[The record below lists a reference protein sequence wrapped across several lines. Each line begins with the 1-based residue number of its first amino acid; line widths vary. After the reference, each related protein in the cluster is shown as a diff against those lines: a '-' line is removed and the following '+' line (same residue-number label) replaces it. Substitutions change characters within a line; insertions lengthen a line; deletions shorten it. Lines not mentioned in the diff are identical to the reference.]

1 MNISKEKNYENFM
14 DHNKVNQIASKYLTE
29 AVLIID
35 KKGKI
40 LYASELT
47 KSILGI
53 DIKLLLN
60 TSILKFKWL
69 KILTLRNLNSTD
81 SPLYTQPHQLKL
93 IDKKGKSRF
102 LELMCFQHKEDQLD
116 EINIIFKIKLSNEEN
131 LKLGFNHSTID
142 KYNTLFSNTSLGIVE
157 VDKNEKIIFVNKGF
171 EKITGYTEDEL
182 KGKLGPDILLD
193 DESQK
198 KINIDQRKKRHLG
211 NEGFYEIRIKSKN
224 MGHKNLIISGTPI
237 YDENGQVKGSIGIHW
252 DITETRKLDSKFL
265 FESIQKEKQLIEA
278 RIQAEENQREVLG
291 RDLHDGVGQMLVY
304 LDLYMKLLKE
314 KKAII
319 HTDIEKA
326 ENTIQKI
333 LDEIRRL
340 SRNLAPP
347 TIKELGLKESVI
359 ELIGG
364 FNTLRNP
371 KFKLDVYKGIDPQK
385 LQYEQKIMMYRI
397 IQELCSNT
405 FKYASAKNVC
415 IELSNNKKELILKY
429 EDDGIGFNIKKI
441 KTGIGLKGIVSRI
454 EYYGGKFLLESKPKK
469 GIQVLI
475 NLPFIS

>member
-1 MNISKEKNYENFM
+1 M
-14 DHNKVNQIASKYLTE
+14 D
-29 AVLIID
+29 
-35 KKGKI
+35 
-40 LYASELT
+40 
-47 KSILGI
+47 
-53 DIKLLLN
+53 LL
-60 TSILKFKWL
+60 
-69 KILTLRNLNSTD
+69 
-81 SPLYTQPHQLKL
+81 
-93 IDKKGKSRF
+93 
-102 LELMCFQHKEDQLD
+102 CFQQKEDHSG
-116 EINIIFKIKLSNEEN
+116 EIKIIVKIKLINEEK
-131 LKLGFNHSTID
+131 LKPDFHKSSID

-193 DESQK
+193 DESQRQ
-198 KINIDQRKKRHLG
+198 INIDQRKNRHRG

-224 MGHKNLIISGTPI
+224 KGHKNLIVSGTPI
-237 YDENGQVKGSIGIHW
+237 YDENGKVKGSIGIHW
-252 DITETRKLDSKFL
+252 DITETRKMDSKFL

-278 RIQAEENQREVLG
+278 RIQAEENQREVIG

-326 ENTIQKI
+326 EITIQKI

-347 TIKELGLKESVI
+347 TIKELGLKDSII

-364 FNTLRNP
+364 FNMLKNP
-371 KFKLDVYKGIDPQK
+371 TFKLTIYHGPDPQK

-405 FKYASAKNVC
+405 FKYASANNVC
-415 IELSNNKKELILKY
+415 IELNNNKKELILKY

-475 NLPFIS
+475 NIPFFS